1 MNLLKGRIVRIEK
14 KQNCVTYIKQG
25 IQGPDQ
31 YKYDKYPGGNGTY
44 ITGGEYLG
52 TSLNVE
58 IYVYDLGKSFTF
70 DIYEDIKCIT
80 GKCRISASLLK
91 TIESHEGEKI
101 DVVVDNNQN
110 VGFNPIILLQ

>member
-14 KQNCVTYIKQG
+14 KQNYVTYIKQG
-25 IQGPDQ
+25 IQGSDQ

-44 ITGGEYLG
+44 ITGGGYLG

-70 DIYEDIKCIT
+70 DIYEDIKRIT

-110 VGFNPIILLQ
+110 VGFNPTILLQ